1 MASPNSQTYLVL
13 IGPPGAGKGTQADLL
28 EQNLGLKKVSSGD
41 LFRENLKNQTP
52 LGRLAQEY
60 MDRGE
65 LVPDAVTIDMIKERI
80 TRSDCRSGVILDGF
94 PRTLEQAQALEDMLA
109 SLGTRIHSVPLLTVP
124 DEELIRRLTG
134 RRVCQNCGASYHVT
148 LNPPRQ
154 AGVCDRCG
162 GELHQRTDDTEETV
176 RNRLFVYYKQ
186 TSPLVGYYFAKGLLV
201 KIDGMR
207 SIEEIQRDLVDAIQA
222 AQPAMLQ
229 HG

>member
-1 MASPNSQTYLVL
+1 MTSPNSQTYLVL

-41 LFRENLKNQTP
+41 LFRENLKIQTP
-52 LGRLAQEY
+52 LGRLAQQY

-134 RRVCQNCGASYHVT
+134 RRVCQDCGASYHVM

-162 GELHQRTDDTEETV
+162 GELYQRSDDTEETV
-176 RNRLFVYYKQ
+176 RNRLYVYYKQ

-222 AQPAMLQ
+222 ARPAMLQ
-229 HG
+229 PG